1 MFHFRMI
8 NLASSWRVL
17 WKVGWNRTPLE
28 QLGDCCRNPEEKLWG
43 LKWGNKD
50 VDGKKDMYLRDV
62 KGVSNVNE

>member
-1 MFHFRMI
+1 MKD
-8 NLASSWRVL
+8 
-17 WKVGWNRTPLE
+17 KVGWNRTPLE

-62 KGVSNVNE
+62 KGVSNSNE